1 MMKKRSLAADD
12 LVDAP
17 QSKADYAIQLLAKG
31 YICVPLRKGGKH
43 LDLQA
48 MEYDPLH
55 LRARRKDLKELA
67 FRSIAF
73 QLSQK
78 PPSSDAIRRWFLNSS
93 GNIGMLGGYANLL
106 VLDFDSAGDFQNW
119 SRLHSELARRTPL
132 ARSPNGFHVYLRTKE
147 PTISSSMYS
156 GLRRVGH
163 LKALGGYVVA
173 SPSTLDGGSSYTWVA
188 GQSPFEVDPQTV
200 ESLAEISLGAVSP
213 LKHYYDRVLDRG
225 FFKTQ

>member
-12 LVDAP
+12 LMDAR

-31 YICVPLRKGGKH
+31 YICVPLRTGGKH

-78 PPSSDAIRRWFLNSS
+78 PPSSDAIRRWFANPSA
-93 GNIGMLGGYANLL
+93 NIGIVGGYANLL
-106 VLDFDSAGDFQNW
+106 VLDFDSAGGFQNW
-119 SRLHSELARRTPL
+119 SRIHPELAGRTPL
-132 ARSPNGFHVYLRTKE
+132 AKSPNGFHVYLRTKE
-147 PTISSSMYS
+147 PTISSSMYC

-163 LKALGGYVVA
+163 VKALGGYVVA
-173 SPSTLDGGSSYTWVA
+173 SPSTLDGGSSYMWVE
-188 GQSPFEVDPQTV
+188 GQSPFEVDPRTV
-200 ESLAEISLGAVSP
+200 GSLAEISLGAVSP

-225 FFKTQ
+225 FFKAQ